1 MHQVEITQLSIYP
14 VKSMKGIA
22 LESAVLTDQGLA
34 HDRRFMVVRSD
45 GRFVTQRE
53 LHRLALVHT
62 RLDKTGIELSIEG
75 GGVITIPIGN
85 TGGEPVQTKVWGDEC
100 ETLDQGDEI
109 SRWLTSA
116 LHSSDR
122 LRLVRMAPGYVRP
135 QGQPENLGKQT
146 STFFADAAPFLVA
159 NEASLEALN
168 RELELRRH
176 DPVPMNRFRPNIV
189 LRGPCPFAEHQV
201 AELSSGEVR
210 LKFCHP
216 CQRCVVTTIDQDT
229 AAKHPDWQPYKTLR
243 DINPMPGNDRAPAF
257 AHNAI
262 LLDGDGAEIR
272 VGDLVKLKGKKS

>member
-1 MHQVEITQLSIYP
+1 MHQVEITQLTVYP
-14 VKSMKGIA
+14 VKSMRGIA
-22 LESAVLTDQGLA
+22 LESAVLTSQGLA

-75 GGVITIPIGN
+75 AAWSPFPAETQAAIPFKQKSG
-85 TGGEPVQTKVWGDEC
+85 GDEC
-100 ETLDQGDEI
+100 ETLDQGAEI

-135 QGQPENLGKQT
+135 QGQPANLGKKT

-168 RELELRRH
+168 RELELRGH
-176 DPVPMNRFRPNIV
+176 VPVPMNRFRPNIV
-189 LRGPCPFAEHQV
+189 LRGPGPFAEHQV
-201 AELSSGEVR
+201 AELSSEEFR

-243 DINPMPGNDRAPAF
+243 DINPMPGNERAPAF

-262 LLDGDGAEIR
+262 LLDGDGR
-272 VGDLVKLKGKKS
+272 RNPRWRPG